1 METNNIKE
9 KINLVINKCKEEDLY
24 LQIIS
29 DFFKQGITKI
39 SNSLES
45 LKILPNKNERVLK
58 ENFEKNIKIIINSIE
73 NEIKPGL
80 IIYNVLS
87 CIYGSFYGD
96 ALGAFYMFSKDS
108 KNIQK
113 NIYKIPYFN
122 GEKGQATN
130 DYEIA
135 MSLAYAIMDNP
146 SKESLDPNYLYFYYG
161 AWSTS
166 NPLRIEN
173 TIKNALSKFNFNQ
186 FLPNKTNFKY
196 IENEIYKNNNN
207 SLSNRFL
214 MRKSTFIIWI
224 FYRFYGE
231 INIAFNEIS
240 DNKPLLDLYLKIKNL
255 SHLDNICTHPNAITD
270 IVSSFYCIMG
280 LGILY
285 GLRAKNILHKIECLC
300 EDEYFKK
307 KGDEKEKN
315 FSNFFLSHFNTIN
328 SRDFDFSKF
337 FGVNTSKNC
346 VNNKDIGWYG
356 HAFLLTIYYLL
367 NYDNYE
373 SESGFIDIMNE
384 ICNLGGDIEANCCI
398 VGGIIGPIFG
408 MSNFGKHFFSSLE
421 CIPSKRYIYSIALM
435 VPYIIYLKKSNK
447 DIKLIQNER
456 YFLQTILTLL
466 YDKIELDFS

>member
-45 LKILPNKNERVLK
+45 FKILPNKNERALK

-166 NPLRIEN
+166 NPLRI
-173 TIKNALSKFNFNQ
+173 
-186 FLPNKTNFKY
+186 
-196 IENEIYKNNNN
+196 
-207 SLSNRFL
+207 
-214 MRKSTFIIWI
+214 
-224 FYRFYGE
+224 
-231 INIAFNEIS
+231 
-240 DNKPLLDLYLKIKNL
+240 
-255 SHLDNICTHPNAITD
+255 
-270 IVSSFYCIMG
+270 
-280 LGILY
+280 
-285 GLRAKNILHKIECLC
+285 
-300 EDEYFKK
+300 
-307 KGDEKEKN
+307 
-315 FSNFFLSHFNTIN
+315 
-328 SRDFDFSKF
+328 
-337 FGVNTSKNC
+337 
-346 VNNKDIGWYG
+346 
-356 HAFLLTIYYLL
+356 
-367 NYDNYE
+367 
-373 SESGFIDIMNE
+373 
-384 ICNLGGDIEANCCI
+384 
-398 VGGIIGPIFG
+398 
-408 MSNFGKHFFSSLE
+408 
-421 CIPSKRYIYSIALM
+421 
-435 VPYIIYLKKSNK
+435 
-447 DIKLIQNER
+447 
-456 YFLQTILTLL
+456 
-466 YDKIELDFS
+466 

>member
-1 METNNIKE
+1 MDANSIKE
-9 KINLVINKCKEEDLY
+9 KIQSVINKCKEEDIY
-24 LQIIS
+24 LNIMA
-29 DFFKQGITKI
+29 DFFKQGITKT
-39 SNSLES
+39 SNYLES
-45 LKILPNKNERVLK
+45 LKILPDKKERALK
-58 ENFEKNIKIIINSIE
+58 ENFENNIKIIITSIE
-73 NEIKPGL
+73 NGIKPGL

-87 CIYGSFYGD
+87 CIYGSFYGNT
-96 ALGAFYMFSKDS
+96 LGAFYMLSKNSKD
-108 KNIQK
+108 NQK
-113 NIYKIPYFN
+113 KLYKIPYFN

-166 NPLRIEN
+166 NPLKIESS
-173 TIKNALSKFNFNQ
+173 IKSALSKFNFIQ
-186 FLPNKTNFKY
+186 FHPIKSNFKY
-196 IENEIYKNNNN
+196 IENEISHNNKN

-231 INIAFNEIS
+231 INLAFNEIS
-240 DNKPLLDLYLKIKNL
+240 DNKPLLNLYLKIKNL
-255 SHLDNICTHPNAITD
+255 SHIDNICTHPNVITD
-270 IVSSFYCIMG
+270 IVSSFYCIMA

-300 EDEYFKK
+300 EDEYFKN
-307 KGDEKEKN
+307 KGDENEKN
-315 FSNFFLSHFNTIN
+315 FSKFFLSHFNIIN
-328 SRDFDFSKF
+328 SRNFEFSKF
-337 FGVNTSKNC
+337 FGDNTSKNC
-346 VNNKDIGWYG
+346 VNNNDIGWYG
-356 HAFLLTIYYLL
+356 HAFLLTIYYLI

-384 ICNLGGDIEANCCI
+384 ICNLGGDTEGNCCI

-408 MSNFGKHFFSSLE
+408 MSNFGKHFFNSLE
-421 CIPSKRYIYSIALM
+421 SISPKRYLYSIALM

-447 DIKLIQNER
+447 DIKLIQNEH

>member
-1 METNNIKE
+1 MEANNIKE
-9 KINLVINKCKEEDLY
+9 KINLVIKKCVKEDIY
-24 LQIIS
+24 LGIMS
-29 DFFKQGITKI
+29 DFFRQGITKT
-39 SNSLES
+39 SNSLVS
-45 LKILPNKNERVLK
+45 LNILPSIKEKALI
-58 ENFEKNIKIIINSIE
+58 ENFEKNIKIIIASIE

-96 ALGAFYMFSKDS
+96 ALGAFYMFSKDP
-108 KNIQK
+108 KDIQNK
-113 NIYKIPYFN
+113 LYKIPYFDGQN
-122 GEKGQATN
+122 GQATN

-146 SKESLDPNYLYFYYG
+146 SKESLIPNYLYFYYG
-161 AWSTS
+161 AWYTS
-166 NPLRIEN
+166 NPLRVEN
-173 TIKNALSKFNFNQ
+173 IIKIALSKFNFNQ
-186 FLPNKTNFKY
+186 FHPIKSEFKN
-196 IENEIYKNNNN
+196 IEDEIYKINKN

-231 INIAFNEIS
+231 INNAFNEIS
-240 DNKPLLDLYLKIKNL
+240 DNKPLLNLYLKIKNL
-255 SHLDNICTHPNAITD
+255 SHIDNICTHPNAYTD
-270 IVSSFYCIMG
+270 IISSFYCIMG

-307 KGDEKEKN
+307 KGDQNEKI
-315 FSNFFLSHFNTIN
+315 FSDFFLSHFNIIN
-328 SRDFDFSKF
+328 SRNFDFNKF
-337 FGVNTSKNC
+337 FGDIKSKNC
-346 VNNKDIGWYG
+346 VNNNDKTRYD

-373 SESGFIDIMNE
+373 SETGFIDIMNE
-384 ICNLGGDIEANCCI
+384 ICNLGGDTEANCCI

-408 MSNFGKHFFSSLE
+408 MSNFGKHFFNSLE
-421 CIPSKRYIYSIALM
+421 SISSKRYIYSIALM

-466 YDKIELDFS
+466 YDEIELDFS

>member
-1 METNNIKE
+1 MEANNIKE
-9 KINLVINKCKEEDLY
+9 KINLVINKCVEEDIY
-24 LQIIS
+24 LRIMS
-29 DFFKQGITKI
+29 DFFRQGITKT
-39 SNSLES
+39 SNSLVS
-45 LKILPNKNERVLK
+45 LKILPPINENALK
-58 ENFEKNIKIIINSIE
+58 ENFEKNIKIIITSIK
-73 NEIKPGL
+73 NEIRPGL

-96 ALGAFYMFSKDS
+96 TLGAFFMFSKDS
-108 KNIQK
+108 KDIQK
-113 NIYKIPYFN
+113 ELYKIPYFD
-122 GEKGQATN
+122 GKKGQATN
-130 DYEIA
+130 DYEMA

-146 SKESLDPNYLYFYYG
+146 SKESLIPNYLYFYYG
-161 AWSTS
+161 AWSSS

-173 TIKNALSKFNFNQ
+173 TIKSALSKFSFNQ
-186 FLPNKTNFKY
+186 FHPIKSEFKN
-196 IENEIYKNNNN
+196 IEDEIYKNNKN

-224 FYRFYGE
+224 YYRFYGE
-231 INIAFNEIS
+231 INNAFNEIS
-240 DNKPLLDLYLKIKNL
+240 DNKPLLKLYLKIKNL
-255 SHLDNICTHPNAITD
+255 SHIDNICTHPNASID
-270 IVSSFYCIMG
+270 IISSFYCIMG

-300 EDEYFKK
+300 EDKYFKK
-307 KGDEKEKN
+307 EGDQNEKN
-315 FSNFFLSHFNTIN
+315 FSYFFLSNFNIIN
-328 SRDFDFSKF
+328 SRNFDFNKF
-337 FGVNTSKNC
+337 FGDIRSKN
-346 VNNKDIGWYG
+346 DIGWYG

-373 SESGFIDIMNE
+373 SETGFIDIMNE

-408 MSNFGKHFFSSLE
+408 MSNFGKHFFKSLE
-421 CIPSKRYIYSIALM
+421 SISSTRYIYSIALM